1 MRSRSETISGGE
13 GLRPFRADVPFY
25 SGNMFDHTV
34 PYYLGRS
41 VILVKERGE
50 LAWGIERASE
60 KFIPEI
66 GMVLRRWNDEGD
78 AYAIMPLPTFAELS
92 VAGVPM
98 REVARDGRRI
108 VVTRR

>member
-1 MRSRSETISGGE
+1 MGKHCV
-13 GLRPFRADVPFY
+13 PFRADVPFY
-25 SGNMFDHTV
+25 MVNMFDHTV
-34 PYYLGRS
+34 PYYLGRT

-50 LAWGIERASE
+50 VAWGIERAPE
-60 KFIPEI
+60 NFIPEI
-66 GMVLRRWNDEGD
+66 SMVLYRWNDERD
-78 AYAIMPLPTFAELS
+78 AYAIMPLPTFAEFT